1 MEEQNKKPT
10 PSYHPLENVEDVE
23 EFYQAISRDK
33 LTHKLSPERPYC
45 YWTIETYDKA
55 NGIRGGG
62 GLGVLAADMRR
73 VAEQLSVPFVLQSS
87 RRGN

>member
-1 MEEQNKKPT
+1 MDNQDKKPT
-10 PSYHPLENVEDVE
+10 SSYQPLDSVEDVE
-23 EFYQAISRDK
+23 EFYQAIKREK

-73 VAEQLSVPFVLQSS
+73 VAEQLQDRNHLC
-87 RRGN
+87 RTRCC